1 MFSFA
6 CSIPDYDSDTVV
18 LTGGLTFNQS
28 GGYTLNIVER
38 YDLNGFVENLP
49 NLNTDRVDHGCGY
62 YYKDG
67 ERVTF

>member
-6 CSIPDYDSDTVV
+6 CSIPDDDSDTVV
-18 LTGGLTFNQS
+18 LTGGFDGS
-28 GGYTLNIVER
+28 GSSATLNIVER
-38 YDLNGFVENLP
+38 YDLNGFVESLP
-49 NLNTDRVDHGCGY
+49 NLNTGRDAHGCGY

>member
-18 LTGGLTFNQS
+18 LTGGIDDYNSIDTVQ
-28 GGYTLNIVER
+28 R
-38 YDLNGFVENLP
+38 YGLNGLVEYLP
-49 NLNTDRVDHGCGY
+49 SMKEARSYHGCGY

-67 ERVTF
+67 ERVMF